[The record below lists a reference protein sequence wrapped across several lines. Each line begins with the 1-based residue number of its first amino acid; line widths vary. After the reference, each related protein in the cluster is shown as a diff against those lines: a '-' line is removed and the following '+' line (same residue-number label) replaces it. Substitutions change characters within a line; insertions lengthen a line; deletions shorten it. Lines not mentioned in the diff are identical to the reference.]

1 MGMIMKELHLSYDEI
16 RYKIPWITLQKMI
29 ADLPRTEEI
38 SEDAQKD
45 KELSPQT
52 SEEFKEFINK
62 INQKIDT

>member
-1 MGMIMKELHLSYDEI
+1 MIMKELHLSYYEI

-38 SEDAQKD
+38 NQDAQKD

-62 INQKIDT
+62 INQK

>member
-1 MGMIMKELHLSYDEI
+1 
-16 RYKIPWITLQKMI
+16 MI

-38 SEDAQKD
+38 SEDTQKD

-62 INQKIDT
+62 INKTNNL

>member
-1 MGMIMKELHLSYDEI
+1 MIMKELHLSYYEI

-38 SEDAQKD
+38 NEETD

-52 SEEFKEFINK
+52 SEEFKDFINQ
-62 INQKIDT
+62 INKTNNL